1 MNHLIRL
8 SLLMTFLLAAVS
20 CKENPRAVSRLDEAE
35 AMIADMPDS
44 ALAILRQHKDYRLNT
59 RSLKAR
65 HALLHTIALD
75 KNYIDLTTDSIIA
88 PAVKYYDHKGTSDD
102 RFKTLFY
109 LGRIRQNAGDKE
121 AAMDCFIRATDLASE
136 VTDTSALARC
146 YAAQGVIYADFYDYP
161 NAIEAN
167 RKAAELFLAVGNVNS
182 YVNNQLKIAD
192 NFWALGYLNEA
203 KKHIDLIE
211 TYKYFVKPDLLNSY
225 FSLKL
230 KCEMD
235 FGKKYEITL
244 EEYINTVCEYHID
257 WNIVSIAYCNINQ
270 YDKAMEAILNYRK
283 YNTSISDEHTYYAIM
298 SQLYEYTQSYKEA
311 TEAYKAYIEILDST
325 YIDTHTRNIQ
335 YIEERYEQNMTILEE
350 KNKNLILFLVLFA
363 VCALLFFCV
372 ILIIKQVKD
381 TRLLRNLYSSALE
394 ERKSLERIL
403 EEYPSTDAEI
413 NQILSERMELLNEI
427 VLNHRLSHS
436 GKSEDMKRKIND
448 LLNDTKEYLSTIGM
462 TYVVKNPDV
471 VSFLKSKGLTT
482 WEIGYCCLYV
492 MGYNAKEISGIM
504 QNNQVYKISS
514 EIRKK
519 LGLEGGKIRL
529 ETYLKDLFA
538 KG

>member
-8 SLLMTFLLAAVS
+8 SLLITFLLAAVS
-20 CKENPRAVSRLDEAE
+20 CKENPHAVSRLDEAE

-65 HALLHTIALD
+65 HALLHTMALD

-88 PAVKYYDHKGTSDD
+88 PAVKYYDRKGSSDD

-109 LGRIRQNAGDKE
+109 LGRIRQNACDKE
-121 AAMDCFIRATDLASE
+121 AAMDCFIRATDLVSE

-363 VCALLFFCV
+363 VCALLFVCV

>member
-8 SLLMTFLLAAVS
+8 SLLITFLLAAVS

-65 HALLHTIALD
+65 HALLHTMALD

-88 PAVKYYDHKGTSDD
+88 PAVKYYERKGTSDD

-121 AAMDCFIRATDLASE
+121 ASMDCFIRATDLASE

-363 VCALLFFCV
+363 VCALLFVCV

-427 VLNHRLSHS
+427 VLNRRLSHS

>member
-8 SLLMTFLLAAVS
+8 SILTTFLLAAVS

-121 AAMDCFIRATDLASE
+121 AAMDCFIRATDLVSE

-270 YDKAMEAILNYRK
+270 YDKAKEAILNYRK

-363 VCALLFFCV
+363 VCALLVVCV

>member
-1 MNHLIRL
+1 MKRYLLIA
-8 SLLMTFLLAAVS
+8 MLAIVS
-20 CKENPRAVSRLDEAE
+20 CAPDRILSTLDTAESCLQVCPDTSLALLRSTELPFLAPRG
-35 AMIADMPDS
+35 
-44 ALAILRQHKDYRLNT
+44 
-59 RSLKAR
+59 LKAR

-75 KNYIDLTTDSIIA
+75 KNYMDVTSDSIIA
-88 PAVKYYDHKGTSDD
+88 PAVKYYERRGTSDE
-102 RFKTLFY
+102 RFKTLYY

-121 AAMDCFIRATDLASE
+121 AAMDCFIRATDLAPE
-136 VTDTSALARC
+136 VTDTLALARC

-167 RKAAELFLAVGNVNS
+167 SKAAGLFFAVGNVNS
-182 YVNNQLKIAD
+182 YVNNLLKVAD
-192 NFWALGYLNEA
+192 NYWALGYLDKA

-230 KCEMD
+230 KCEMELEH
-235 FGKKYEITL
+235 KYEITL
-244 EEYINTVCEYHID
+244 EEYINTVYENHID
-257 WNIVSIAYCNINQ
+257 WNIVFIAYCNMNQ
-270 YDKAMEAILNYRK
+270 YDKAKDAILNYRK
-283 YNTSISDEHTYYAIM
+283 YNTSVSDEHTYYAIM

-335 YIEERYEQNMTILEE
+335 YIEERYEQNMAILEE

-363 VCALLFFCV
+363 VGALLFVCV
-372 ILIIKQVKD
+372 MLIIKQVKD

-394 ERKSLERIL
+394 ERKSLEKIL
-403 EEYPSTDAEI
+403 DESPSKDTEI
-413 NQILSERMELLNEI
+413 NQILSERMELLNKI

-436 GKSEDMKRKIND
+436 GKSEDMKQKIND

-462 TYVVKNPDV
+462 TYVVKSPDV
-471 VSFLKSKGLTT
+471 VSFLKSRGLTT

-514 EIRKK
+514 RIREK
-519 LGLEGGKIRL
+519 LGLEGGKGRL
-529 ETYLKDLFA
+529 ETYIKDLFA

>member
-1 MNHLIRL
+1 
-8 SLLMTFLLAAVS
+8 MTFLLAAVS

-88 PAVKYYDHKGTSDD
+88 PAVKYYDNKGTSDN

-121 AAMDCFIRATDLASE
+121 AAMDCFIRATDLVSE

-161 NAIEAN
+161 NAIKAN

-225 FSLKL
+225 VSLKL

-270 YDKAMEAILNYRK
+270 YDKAKEAILNYRK

-363 VCALLFFCV
+363 VCALLFVCV